1 MRDKNN
7 LCEKPL
13 EFSLSQYRVHS
24 TSYYTVS
31 LLAPLFPDFHSS
43 SIQRA
48 TLFPILSSSRQFFVR
63 WTRISYALAPSFPS
77 SPSLAL
83 RVILLPPSSSS
94 PPPTYLHHDFSS
106 LRSGSRPRV
115 PTKWAARARAHGTQ
129 LKVSHTGGH
138 AVPRRDDR
146 IDPSLRSQIPAC
158 RLFSAVLPSR
168 SHRNRFAVTNC
179 PRSPHFASTNPA
191 ILATPYA
198 LDMKRVYVFVLI
210 LDSLKKKYDR

>member
-1 MRDKNN
+1 M
-7 LCEKPL
+7 
-13 EFSLSQYRVHS
+13 
-24 TSYYTVS
+24 SYYTVS
-31 LLAPLFPDFHSS
+31 LLASLFPDFHSS

-77 SPSLAL
+77 SLSLAL
-83 RVILLPPSSSS
+83 RVILFPPSSSS
-94 PPPTYLHHDFSS
+94 PPPIYLHHDFSS
-106 LRSGSRPRV
+106 LRSGSRPQV
-115 PTKWAARARAHGTQ
+115 PTKWAAPLARARGTQ

-168 SHRNRFAVTNC
+168 SHRNRFAVADC
-179 PRSPHFASTNPA
+179 PRSPHFTSTNFA
-191 ILATPYA
+191 ILATLP
-198 LDMKRVYVFVLI
+198 
-210 LDSLKKKYDR
+210 